1 MSFQKKKYLFIVLL
15 LCIFTMKCT
24 LAFAKKTAKDNYRI
38 LVNHS
43 YEPNYPVYPHFN
55 KLIAENL
62 KKEKIKAELK
72 FFYLDCEQ
80 FVKDE
85 ELDRVY
91 HFIDSIQVWKP
102 DLIILNEDQA
112 TYSTLACYHP
122 FLKTIPIIFSGVNF
136 PNWET
141 LQDYSNVTG
150 FWDKPDYV
158 ENAEMIERLLGRSR
172 ILFFHDETF
181 LGKQV
186 VREMAIQFTNKKN
199 RFANTW
205 IFNLLENNDSVQ
217 ITKKYLPFLE
227 QIEKRFSP
235 PDTTTFYYINA
246 REDKGKNVLWSLSGM
261 VKHSVFVQTKY
272 DFITMRIGQLASIPT
287 FSVISEGVGY
297 NMGVLGGYITTAEIQ
312 VEEEISYASR
322 ILKGESINE
331 LPITQ
336 SRKKYV
342 VDWQEL
348 KRWNIPVSSIPAN
361 YEIINIPDFQK
372 HRIVFIC
379 LFVVGALLILI
390 FTVFFILRKKNKER
404 EDGTASIPK
413 EEPIVP
419 VTDNTDT
426 SDNQL
431 STDMADVQQ
440 EEMSVSPVITI
451 KKQSKGDSPVVLIA
465 EDNEGN
471 YLLLKSVLKKYCTLI
486 WAHNGLEAV
495 NIANE
500 EKIDIV
506 LMDIKMPKMTGIE
519 ALKEIK
525 KTQPDL
531 PVIMQTAYAYD
542 ADKLLAY
549 ECGCSDFLTK
559 PIDPQQSKSLFL
571 RWIGDG
577 QK

>member
-1 MSFQKKKYLFIVLL
+1 MQKKLQ
-15 LCIFTMKCT
+15 
-24 LAFAKKTAKDNYRI
+24 KTIYRI
-38 LVNHS
+38 LVIHS

-246 REDKGKNVLWSLSGM
+246 REDKGKECIM
-261 VKHSVFVQTKY
+261 VIK
-272 DFITMRIGQLASIPT
+272 
-287 FSVISEGVGY
+287 
-297 NMGVLGGYITTAEIQ
+297 
-312 VEEEISYASR
+312 
-322 ILKGESINE
+322 
-331 LPITQ
+331 
-336 SRKKYV
+336 
-342 VDWQEL
+342 
-348 KRWNIPVSSIPAN
+348 WNGKTLC
-361 YEIINIPDFQK
+361 F
-372 HRIVFIC
+372 C
-379 LFVVGALLILI
+379 
-390 FTVFFILRKKNKER
+390 TNK
-404 EDGTASIPK
+404 I
-413 EEPIVP
+413 
-419 VTDNTDT
+419 
-426 SDNQL
+426 
-431 STDMADVQQ
+431 
-440 EEMSVSPVITI
+440 
-451 KKQSKGDSPVVLIA
+451 
-465 EDNEGN
+465 
-471 YLLLKSVLKKYCTLI
+471 
-486 WAHNGLEAV
+486 
-495 NIANE
+495 
-500 EKIDIV
+500 
-506 LMDIKMPKMTGIE
+506 
-519 ALKEIK
+519 
-525 KTQPDL
+525 
-531 PVIMQTAYAYD
+531 
-542 ADKLLAY
+542 
-549 ECGCSDFLTK
+549 
-559 PIDPQQSKSLFL
+559 
-571 RWIGDG
+571 
-577 QK
+577 